1 MARSNCSV
9 QRWSVPPGEGI
20 ALQSPPRGARFGKAA
35 MPKISRDGVEIYYEV
50 HGGGPALLLTHG
62 YSSTSGIW
70 QRQIEAV
77 SKHHKLVL
85 WDMRGHGQ
93 SDYPDELTA
102 YSEAL
107 TVADMAA
114 LLDEVGADS
123 AIIGG
128 LSLGGYM
135 SLAFYRAHPDRV
147 RALLIIDTGPGFK
160 KDDAREAWNKRA
172 HETGDRFEREGLAV
186 LKSASRER
194 STVSHRDASGLARA
208 ARGMLTQRDARV
220 IESLPTIKVP
230 SLVVVG
236 ADDAPFLAASDYMA
250 AKIPEAKKVVIPAAG
265 HAVNIDQP
273 QAFIDAVLPFLD
285 GLPRNVAPERLAQS

>member
-1 MARSNCSV
+1 
-9 QRWSVPPGEGI
+9 
-20 ALQSPPRGARFGKAA
+20 
-35 MPKISRDGVEIYYEV
+35 MPKLNRDGVNIHYEV
-50 HGGGPALLLTHG
+50 HGSGPPLLLTHG
-62 YSSTSGIW
+62 YSSTSAMW
-70 QRQIEAV
+70 QGQIAAL
-77 SKHHKLVL
+77 SKYHTLIL

-93 SDYPDELTA
+93 SDYPDDPAA

-107 TVADMAA
+107 TVGDMAA
-114 LLDEVGADS
+114 LLDQAGAAS
-123 AIIGG
+123 AIVGG

-160 KDDAREAWNKRA
+160 KDDARAAWNKRA
-172 HETGDRFEREGLAV
+172 HETGERFEREGLAV
-186 LKSASRER
+186 LQSGSRER
-194 STVSHRDASGLARA
+194 STVSHRDATGLARA

-220 IESLPTIKVP
+220 IESLPDIKVP

-250 AKIPEAKKVVIPAAG
+250 AKIPGAKKAVIAAAG

-273 QAFIDAVLPFLD
+273 QAFIEAVLPFLA
-285 GLPRNVAPERLAQS
+285 GLADAAATERLVRS

>member
-1 MARSNCSV
+1 
-9 QRWSVPPGEGI
+9 
-20 ALQSPPRGARFGKAA
+20 
-35 MPKISRDGVEIYYEV
+35 
-50 HGGGPALLLTHG
+50 
-62 YSSTSGIW
+62 
-70 QRQIEAV
+70 
-77 SKHHKLVL
+77 
-85 WDMRGHGQ
+85 MRGHGQ
-93 SDYPDELTA
+93 SDYPDDAAA

-114 LLDEVGADS
+114 LLDAVGAS
-123 AIIGG
+123 TAIVGG

-135 SLAFYRAHPDRV
+135 SLAFHRAHPDRV
-147 RALLIIDTGPGFK
+147 RALLIIDTGPGFR

-194 STVSHRDASGLARA
+194 SMVSHRDAFGLARA

-220 IESLPTIKVP
+220 IESLPDIKAP

-236 ADDAPFLAASDYMA
+236 ADDTPFLAAADYMA
-250 AKIPEAKKVVIPAAG
+250 AKIPGATKVVIPSAG

-273 QAFIDAVLPFLD
+273 QAFIEAVLPFLD
-285 GLPRNVAPERLAQS
+285 QIPRSTPKESLVQP

>member
-1 MARSNCSV
+1 
-9 QRWSVPPGEGI
+9 
-20 ALQSPPRGARFGKAA
+20 
-35 MPKISRDGVEIYYEV
+35 MPVIDRDGVNIYYEV
-50 HGGGPALLLTHG
+50 HGSGPPLLLTHG
-62 YSSTSGIW
+62 YSSTSAMWHG
-70 QRQIEAV
+70 QIAAL

-93 SDYPDELTA
+93 SDYPDDPAA

-107 TVADMAA
+107 TVADIAA
-114 LLDEVGADS
+114 LLDAVGAER

-160 KDDAREAWNKRA
+160 KDDARDAWNRRA
-172 HETGDRFEREGLAV
+172 HDTGDRFEREGLAV

-194 STVSHRDASGLARA
+194 SDVSHRDASGLARA

-220 IESLPTIKVP
+220 IELLPDIRVP

-236 ADDAPFLAASDYMA
+236 ADDTPFLAASDYMA
-250 AKIPEAKKVVIPAAG
+250 AKIPGAKKPVIAAAG

-273 QAFIDAVLPFLD
+273 QAFVDAVLPFLD
-285 GLPRNVAPERLAQS
+285 SLPQSAVAERMVPS